1 MLPYCKFHGIG
12 VIPYSPLAGGLL
24 ARPRE
29 SAETPRHKL
38 SSSLGLIKMDE
49 ADTEI
54 IKRVEEI
61 AKKRDWTMSQVCPC
75 PHSSRRYKELT
86 NYAFQVGLAWVQ
98 RNVTSPI
105 SGANSV
111 ERVDQAI
118 VDAELTD
125 EEAAYLGEP

>member
-61 AKKRDWTMSQVCPC
+61 AKNNGPVSWVFVKKIALRKKRGVMS
-75 PHSSRRYKELT
+75 
-86 NYAFQVGLAWVQ
+86 
-98 RNVTSPI
+98 
-105 SGANSV
+105 
-111 ERVDQAI
+111 
-118 VDAELTD
+118 
-125 EEAAYLGEP
+125 

>member
-38 SSSLGLIKMDE
+38 SSSLGLIKIDQ

-61 AKKRDWTMSQVCPC
+61 AKKRGWTMSQVC
-75 PHSSRRYKELT
+75 RYIHPSCRSGDIDKLRTQGRPRLGTAQCHQPYFWRELCR
-86 NYAFQVGLAWVQ
+86 AC
-98 RNVTSPI
+98 
-105 SGANSV
+105 
-111 ERVDQAI
+111 
-118 VDAELTD
+118 
-125 EEAAYLGEP
+125 